1 MRLSF
6 ASGAEYYQWC
16 PKELKDEALSTWTN
30 ILGTKV
36 GFNED
41 YIFGQKLYDYQK
53 LLPNGP
59 SYSVEWVSYFRQLS
73 DAAWVEIKKEMQDKL
88 WEEQKKAKMRTY
100 YENLTPEEAAAA
112 RKRDAS
118 ASAAEERNK
127 STAYISEELKI
138 HIDLLK
144 ELFSEYIQRYFESS
158 TGEDKETAKKASA
171 GEDKETAE
179 KASAGEDKETAEKAS
194 AGEEKETAEK
204 AGNEET
210 AESHV
215 KDDLMDERK
224 RSIYNKA
231 GNWAG
236 VKKANRRGAELN
248 DVREQAKYQYLFGK
262 RFGK

>member
-1 MRLSF
+1 MRC
-6 ASGAEYYQWC
+6 ARVDG
-16 PKELKDEALSTWTN
+16 
-30 ILGTKV
+30 
-36 GFNED
+36 
-41 YIFGQKLYDYQK
+41 
-53 LLPNGP
+53 
-59 SYSVEWVSYFRQLS
+59 YSVEWVSYFRQLS

-179 KASAGEDKETAEKAS
+179 KASAGEDKETAEKA
-194 AGEEKETAEK
+194 
-204 AGNEET
+204 GNEET